1 MRRRIFFVS
10 RRADVP
16 YLNSLHQEHLC
27 MRNMLVC
34 TNIAVLAPL
43 SEAWKLHE
51 GDLDF
56 FLFSYRCTS
65 FPLISKAFAG
75 ASCCTA
81 LGDLWASVALEASP
95 NTAHSG
101 KQAQQWHLQRG
112 CLSWLAPRANQV
124 RGTLDDIQLSP
135 SSTHRVI
142 ARSVLLNGGMA
153 RPIRHG
159 QAWRGVFCNRLTWE
173 ILNLSKG
180 TAASTAPKT
189 RIHCVCQGQLLLYGK
204 EICLLCHASNID
216 IEF

>member
-51 GDLDF
+51 ADLDI
-56 FLFSYRCTS
+56 FLLPYRCTT

-101 KQAQQWHLQRG
+101 KQAQQRHLQRG

-124 RGTLDDIQLSP
+124 RRTLNDIQLSFLYRLPDCKICP
-135 SSTHRVI
+135 SQRG
-142 ARSVLLNGGMA
+142 NGKA
-153 RPIRHG
+153 
-159 QAWRGVFCNRLTWE
+159 NKTWTSLE
-173 ILNLSKG
+173 RCFLQSSHLG
-180 TAASTAPKT
+180 D
-189 RIHCVCQGQLLLYGK
+189 L
-204 EICLLCHASNID
+204 
-216 IEF
+216 